1 MTQRTLG
8 SLVVVLALLASCKQ
22 EGAGQAQKQGGRG
35 GKGGNL
41 AFAVEVV
48 PVTVERVEYT
58 VNAPGTLEAFERVLV
73 TARVA
78 GVVDKVAFTEGQEV
92 KKGDLLVVI
101 ESERYQLAVNTASA
115 TVAKTK
121 AALADAEAQVAR
133 REAAIKDHPGLIT
146 GEELAIYK
154 TKALTAKADAD
165 GAAEALKV
173 AQLNLR
179 DAHVRAPITGVMQ
192 TRTIETGQYVQPGY
206 LMATLLRRDPMLVR
220 FSVDPKDAPRL
231 KSGMLASFTLRET
244 SNRTYPAKLNLV
256 AGGADPVTHTVGVLA
271 EVIDEGHQFW
281 LRPGSFCDV
290 TVNVGSAREAP
301 LIPRTAARATD
312 HGYVVYVVE
321 NEVAVERSVT
331 LGMNTKDGRVEVR
344 TGLKGGDLLVIRG
357 AEALSNGAK
366 VKSTKTSF
374 TPTPEASGS
383 AEPGEPSP
391 SAEPAASASASPSS
405 GPPKKKW
412 KKP

>member
-1 MTQRTLG
+1 MKK
-8 SLVVVLALLASCKQ
+8 SIVLIALLAACS
-22 EGAGQAQKQGGRG
+22 GGKATPEKSG
-35 GKGGNL
+35 GKGGGKGG
-41 AFAVEVV
+41 AVAYAVDV
-48 PVTVERVEYT
+48 TPVTVERVEYI

-92 KKGDLLVVI
+92 KKGDILVII
-101 ESERYQLAVNTASA
+101 ESERFQLAVNSAS
-115 TVAKTK
+115 VAVNKAK

-133 REAAIKDHPGLIT
+133 REAATKEHPGLIT

-165 GAAEALKV
+165 AAAESLKI

-179 DAHVRAPITGVMQ
+179 DAHVRAPISGVMQ

-220 FSVDPKDAPRL
+220 FPVDPKDAPRL
-231 KSGMLASFTLRET
+231 KPGMLASFTLRET
-244 SNRTYPAKLNLV
+244 SNRTYPAKLNLI
-256 AGGADPVTHTVGVLA
+256 AGSADPTTHTVGVLA

-290 TVNVGSAREAP
+290 TINVGASREAP

-312 HGYVVYVVE
+312 HGYVVYVIE
-321 NEVAVERSVT
+321 NDVAVEKSIT

-357 AEALSNGAK
+357 AEALTNGAK
-366 VKSTKTSF
+366 VKTTKVGY
-374 TPTPEASGS
+374 TPTPEPSAS
-383 AEPGEPSP
+383 AEPPEPLP
-391 SAEPAASASASPSS
+391 SASASAVSAP
-405 GPPKKKW
+405 GDGKKKW

>member
-1 MTQRTLG
+1 MIDMRK
-8 SLVVVLALLASCKQ
+8 LVLLFALLAACKQ
-22 EGAGQAQKQGGRG
+22 DGAAAKGGGGG
-35 GKGGNL
+35 GKGGGGKGGL
-41 AFAVEVV
+41 AFAVEVI
-48 PVTVERVEYT
+48 PVTVERVEYS

-73 TARVA
+73 TSRVA
-78 GVVDKVAFTEGQEV
+78 GVIDKVAFAEGQEV

-101 ESERYQLAVNTASA
+101 ESERYQLAVNTANA
-115 TVAKTK
+115 VLAKAN

-165 GAAEALKV
+165 SANQALKV

-179 DAHVRAPITGVMQ
+179 DAHVRAPMTGVMQ
-192 TRTIETGQYVQPGY
+192 TRTIETGQYVQPGF

-231 KSGMLASFTLRET
+231 KQGMLASFTLRET

-256 AGGADPVTHTVGVLA
+256 SGGADPVTHTVGVLA

-290 TVNVGSAREAP
+290 TINVGSTRESP

-312 HGYVVYVVE
+312 HGYIVYVIE
-321 NEVAVERSVT
+321 NEVAVEKSIS
-331 LGMNTKDGRVEVR
+331 LGMNTKDGRIEVR
-344 TGLKGGDLLVIRG
+344 SGLKAGDQLVIRG

-366 VKSTKTSF
+366 VKSTKGGF
-374 TPTPEASGS
+374 TPTPE
-383 AEPGEPSP
+383 PS
-391 SAEPAASASASPSS
+391 SSTEALEPAPSASAAPSES
-405 GPPKKKW
+405 APKKKW

>member
-1 MTQRTLG
+1 MKTMKKAFVL
-8 SLVVVLALLASCKQ
+8 LALVAACKQ
-22 EGAGQAQKQGGRG
+22 ETTAPKPGRGGGGGG
-35 GKGGNL
+35 GKGGV

-48 PVTVERVEYT
+48 PVTVERVEYV

-78 GVVDKVAFTEGQEV
+78 GVIDKVAFTEGQEV

-101 ESERYQLAVNTASA
+101 ESERFQLAVNTASA
-115 TVAKTK
+115 ALAKSK

-133 REAAIKDHPGLIT
+133 REAATKDHPGLIT

-165 GAAEALKV
+165 SAAEALKV

-179 DAHVRAPITGVMQ
+179 DAHVRAPIAGVMQ
-192 TRTIETGQYVQPGY
+192 TRTVETGQYVQTGY

-220 FSVDPKDAPRL
+220 FPVDPKDAPRL
-231 KSGMLASFTLRET
+231 KPGMLASFTLRET

-256 AGGADPVTHTVGVLA
+256 SGGADPVTHTVGVLA

-290 TVNVGSAREAP
+290 TINVGSSREAP

-321 NEVAVERSVT
+321 NDVAVEKSIT

-366 VKSTKTSF
+366 VKPTKTTF
-374 TPTPEASGS
+374 TPTPDPSSS
-383 AEPGEPSP
+383 AEPVVDPP
-391 SAEPAASASASPSS
+391 PSASASTSAE
-405 GPPKKKW
+405 PPKKKW